1 MSSVVNVARLWLL
14 VSLAIARRIFKRLL
28 LGPTLPSWTWRTDIA
43 VAVARTAIG
52 FAATVPDDPIITQF
66 GLRIKAPVPAVLG
79 RSVRVSSSNLG
90 SRDAD
95 RYIRLGATTDSATI
109 LYFHGGGY
117 VFGNPGTHRQH
128 LARLVHATGTTAI
141 APRYRLAPKHKYP
154 AALDDAVDAYRALIA
169 SGTDPAHVMVSGDSA
184 GAGLALAM
192 LLRLR
197 DAGDVLPS
205 GAILFSPYADLEHTA
220 YTIATNAGTDYLP
233 ASELSAPKR
242 YLRGTH
248 PTQRSFRFSC
258 SRRSDGTP
266 TNAHLCRWR
275 RNDSRRLG
283 SPESQRRTRRCGRDA
298 FRRTRNDARVASD
311 RSMGARSS
319 SLLGDSS
326 GLDCHR
332 PIAIDPRRMLPSIA

>member
-233 ASELSAPKR
+233 ASELSAPNAT
-242 YLRGTH
+242 YAELTQLRDPFVSPVHADLTGL
-248 PTQRSFRFSC
+248 PPMLIFAGGAEMILDDSVRLRANAE
-258 SRRSDGTP
+258 RDGVDAT
-266 TNAHLCRWR
+266 L
-275 RNDSRRLG
+275 SVE
-283 SPESQRRTRRCGRDA
+283 PEMMHVWPAIVPWEPAAARCLATAADWIATGR
-298 FRRTRNDARVASD
+298 
-311 RSMGARSS
+311 
-319 SLLGDSS
+319 
-326 GLDCHR
+326 
-332 PIAIDPRRMLPSIA
+332 